1 MPQPVY
7 QNVNS
12 PCSTFS
18 TQNKLFG
25 NENKANDHTQKLKSK
40 IRNKILPTY
49 LQGNYRDSLGEFSN
63 IYIFVFLLCMFM
75 YRALLRFCEVLFAF
89 TFLCIYIYIYIY
101 IYKEMQM
108 YIYIY
113 NAAIYQCSII
123 LHAKRSFLFCEEST
137 WGKTEAQDLFD
148 VTMGSWDGAETCE
161 LVGNYLLSVIQ
172 KKHGNNIGL
181 PVYHDDCL
189 GVFEATPQKVERIKK
204 SLCKIF

>member
-1 MPQPVY
+1 MEYYP
-7 QNVNS
+7 S
-12 PCSTFS
+12 ITED
-18 TQNKLFG
+18 LL
-25 NENKANDHTQKLKSK
+25 NKALDFASK
-40 IRNKILPTY
+40 FDTITPEK
-49 LQGNYRDSLGEFSN
+49 
-63 IYIFVFLLCMFM
+63 
-75 YRALLRFCEVLFAF
+75 
-89 TFLCIYIYIYIY
+89 
-101 IYKEMQM
+101 
-108 YIYIY
+108 
-113 NAAIYQCSII
+113 CSFI